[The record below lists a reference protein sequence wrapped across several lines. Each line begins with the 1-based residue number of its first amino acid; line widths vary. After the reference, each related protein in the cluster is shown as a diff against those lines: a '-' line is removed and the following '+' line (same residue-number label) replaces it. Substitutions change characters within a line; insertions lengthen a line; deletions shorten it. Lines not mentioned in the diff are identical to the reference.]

1 MIDLKKIWK
10 KTRTTFLNPQLELGA
25 KKRGGGKK
33 EKESNMRRK
42 PSGCLRC
49 EKKRGRTLSVGN
61 SGLHLCNHG
70 LEDLMCRLC
79 RALQAGPED
88 WPHHLWALERHDGLR
103 RR

>member
-49 EKKRGRTLSVGN
+49 EKKGVALS
-61 SGLHLCNHG
+61 
-70 LEDLMCRLC
+70 
-79 RALQAGPED
+79 Q
-88 WPHHLWALERHDGLR
+88 WATAAFICAITVLR
-103 RR
+103 I